1 MIGAG
6 LTDWSAAWP
15 AWNNYNPIE
24 TTGNS
29 NGDGNVTANTSGGDG
44 VVGSYMSYRGIE
56 NFFGHLWKWVD
67 GFNINDNIPYVNN
80 TEAQFADGTATNY
93 TRLEDTGGSG
103 VTLINADG
111 YQTTLEQIQRGF
123 LPSAVVGGSSLTY
136 ITDYHYQAAGW
147 RVAYLG
153 GYAHYGSQ
161 AGFFC
166 WRLSSSS
173 GYRYR
178 SISGRLCF

>member
-6 LTDWSAAWP
+6 LTDWIGATWAAWS
-15 AWNNYNPIE
+15 NYNPIE

-44 VVGSYMSYRGIE
+44 TVGSYMSYRGIE

-80 TEAQFADGTATNY
+80 TEAQFADGIATNY

-103 VTLINADG
+103 VTLINANE

-123 LPSAVVGGSSLTY
+123 LPSAAVGGSSSTY
-136 ITDYHYQAAGW
+136 ITDFYYQTAGW
-147 RVAYLG
+147 RWLYSAVVLMMGLRRVSCLG
-153 GYAHYGSQ
+153 
-161 AGFFC
+161 
-166 WRLSSSS
+166 S
-173 GYRYR
+173 G
-178 SISGRLCF
+178 